1 MRRREFIAMVGGSIV
16 WPLVARAQQ
25 PGKTYRVG
33 LLATG
38 GVFGVLDERRS
49 SILEGLHT
57 LPTTGRER
65 ADCSRP
71 RDRTWHI

>member
-1 MRRREFIAMVGGSIV
+1 
-16 WPLVARAQQ
+16 
-25 PGKTYRVG
+25 
-33 LLATG
+33 
-38 GVFGVLDERRS
+38 VLDERRS